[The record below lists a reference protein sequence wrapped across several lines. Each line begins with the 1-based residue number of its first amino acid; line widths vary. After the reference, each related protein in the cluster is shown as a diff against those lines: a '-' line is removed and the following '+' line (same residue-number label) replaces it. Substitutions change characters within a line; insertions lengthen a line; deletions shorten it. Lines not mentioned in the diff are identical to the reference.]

1 MYTFFSMQ
9 KSPLYATGTESSDR
23 TSLAVE
29 PPFLSGQMVCRD
41 PIDNEGGG
49 NGNEIIHGSDVESYT
64 SESGNCF
71 VVILNILYSIILR
84 NKNYLIS
91 TISINAKLIFRRRY
105 YKWLRG

>member
-1 MYTFFSMQ
+1 MQ

-29 PPFLSGQMVCRD
+29 PPFLSGQMVCRE

-49 NGNEIIHGSDVESYT
+49 ENGNEIIHGSDVESYT

-71 VVILNILYSIILR
+71 VVILNILYRIRYI
-84 NKNYLIS
+84 KEQ
-91 TISINAKLIFRRRY
+91 KLPYFY
-105 YKWLRG
+105 YKY

>member
-1 MYTFFSMQ
+1 MQ

-49 NGNEIIHGSDVESYT
+49 ENGNEIIHGSDVESYT

-71 VVILNILYSIILR
+71 VVILNILYR
-84 NKNYLIS
+84 K
-91 TISINAKLIFRRRY
+91 KLPYFY
-105 YKWLRG
+105 YKY

>member
-1 MYTFFSMQ
+1 MQ

-29 PPFLSGQMVCRD
+29 PPFLSGQMVCRE

-49 NGNEIIHGSDVESYT
+49 ENGNEIIHGSDVESYT

-71 VVILNILYSIILR
+71 VVVLNFVYSIRLILR

-91 TISINAKLIFRRRY
+91 TMSINAKLILRRRY

>member
-1 MYTFFSMQ
+1 MQ

-49 NGNEIIHGSDVESYT
+49 ENGNEIIHGSDVESYT

-71 VVILNILYSIILR
+71 VVILNILYRIRYI
-84 NKNYLIS
+84 KEQ
-91 TISINAKLIFRRRY
+91 KLPYFY
-105 YKWLRG
+105 YKY

>member
-1 MYTFFSMQ
+1 MQ

-71 VVILNILYSIILR
+71 VVILNFVYSIRLILR
-84 NKNYLIS
+84 NNNFLIS
-91 TISINAKLIFRRRY
+91 TISINSKLILRRRY
-105 YKWLRG
+105 YKRLRG

>member
-1 MYTFFSMQ
+1 MQ

-29 PPFLSGQMVCRD
+29 PPFLSGQMVCRE

-49 NGNEIIHGSDVESYT
+49 ENGNEIIHGSDVESYT
-64 SESGNCF
+64 SESGNCYVVVLNF
-71 VVILNILYSIILR
+71 VYSIRLILR
-84 NKNYLIS
+84 NKNYRIS
-91 TISINAKLIFRRRY
+91 TMSINAKLILRRRY

>member
-1 MYTFFSMQ
+1 MQ
-9 KSPLYATGTESSDR
+9 KSPLYVGGTESSDR
-23 TSLAVE
+23 TSLTAE

-41 PIDNEGGG
+41 PIDNEGRGE

-71 VVILNILYSIILR
+71 LGELNFVYDIRLIVR

-91 TISINAKLIFRRRY
+91 TMSINA
-105 YKWLRG
+105 

>member
-1 MYTFFSMQ
+1 MQ

-29 PPFLSGQMVCRD
+29 PPFLSGQMVCRE

-49 NGNEIIHGSDVESYT
+49 ENGNEIIHGSDVESYT

-71 VVILNILYSIILR
+71 VVILNILYSNI
-84 NKNYLIS
+84 KVQ
-91 TISINAKLIFRRRY
+91 KLPYFY
-105 YKWLRG
+105 YKY